1 MWDFFNYYF
10 LFVLFE
16 VLLSLECYFL
26 SLDLYLFNFL
36 VCKFSAMYVRVA
48 TGKNVTQL

>member
-1 MWDFFNYYF
+1 MWDFFVC
-10 LFVLFE
+10 LGFVSFRIH
-16 VLLSLECYFL
+16 YFL

-36 VCKFSAMYVRVA
+36 VCKSIAIYVPVA